1 MDVGSQ
7 GRLSALK
14 AAGGG
19 ADVRLLIAARCG
31 IYMLLGGVMSCS
43 RVLGDG
49 APFGMAMVACSGP
62 GISGVFALTGAALG
76 YLLGGGLEWGIRCPL
91 CSMSWRCIRA
101 ASSCRQP
108 RG

>member
-62 GISGVFALTGAALG
+62 GISGVFARISPRRRAGVGDTVYRRGGAG
-76 YLLGGGLEWGIRCPL
+76 VYGVL
-91 CSMSWRCIRA
+91 CV
-101 ASSCRQP
+101 P
-108 RG
+108 